1 MRIWNTACLLMALTN
16 FATSADWPH
25 WRGPFQNGTTL
36 ETGLVSDWSKDGQ
49 HQLWRTDFVGRSTPV
64 VLSGRVYAIGRT
76 GKDITE
82 QEQITCFD
90 ANTGQL
96 LWEHKFNV
104 FHTTIPFNRVGW
116 ASPVGDTETGNIYVH
131 GVQGMFY
138 CFNAEGQI
146 LWSHS
151 LTEEF
156 GRISGYGGRTHTPF
170 VDGNLV
176 IISYLSTSWG
186 SQVPTRHRYFAFDK
200 NNGETIWVST
210 PGGPP
215 KDTTYSV
222 PVVTEI
228 NGLRLLVAGN
238 ADGSIYAMDI
248 RTGEKVWGFALSK
261 QRGLNVSVVADGHLI
276 YASHSEENIDNTVM
290 GRVVCIDGRG
300 SGNITRTHEVWRL
313 DGCMAGYSSPALSQ
327 DQLYVVDNSA
337 NLYCINAT
345 TGRQLWIQNIGTVGK
360 GSPVWADGKI
370 YVTEVNGHFH
380 ILQVGPSGA
389 KIVSTVQ
396 LSIKESVEED
406 GKTRPERNAEI
417 YGSPAV
423 ADGRIYFATEEG
435 IYCLGQDDPS
445 SPALQL
451 IPAEVVM
458 QPGEELDFKLTTSGH
473 GNVVTWSSSGLA
485 GEIAEGK
492 LVVNPQATGHAG
504 TISAAVSQSKATA
517 RVRVI
522 SPLPWEEDFETVAVE
537 KIPTHWI
544 GASGKFF
551 VRQEGDNKIL
561 VKPPAK
567 RGLNRSVVFLGPP
580 TMNGYTIQIDLK
592 GTRNKRRLPDIGLV
606 ANRYILDLQG
616 IHQRLQV
623 RSWSSDL
630 RMAAHIDFKWE
641 VDVWY
646 TMKMKVMIEEAQ
658 AIVQGKVWKRSES
671 EPSNWNIEVRDPIPN
686 RTGSPG
692 IYGYSAA
699 EIHYDNLKVENSNS
713 TVLKGA
719 E

>member
-1 MRIWNTACLLMALTN
+1 MRIWNTACLLLALAN
-16 FATSADWPH
+16 FATNADWPH
-25 WRGPFQNGTTL
+25 WRGPFQNGTSL
-36 ETGLVSDWSKDGQ
+36 ETGLVSEWTKGGQ
-49 HQLWRTDFVGRSTPV
+49 HQLWRTDFIGRSTPI
-64 VLSGRVYAIGRT
+64 VLGDRVYAIGRT

-82 QEQITCFD
+82 QEQISCFNAD
-90 ANTGQL
+90 TGQL

-138 CFNAEGQI
+138 CFNAEGKI

-170 VDGNLV
+170 VDGNMV
-176 IISYLSTSWG
+176 VISYLNTSWG
-186 SQVPTRHRYFAFDK
+186 SQAPTRHRYFAFDK
-200 NNGETIWVST
+200 NSGEIIWIST

-248 RTGEKVWGFALSK
+248 RTGEKVWKFALSK
-261 QRGLNVSVVADGHLI
+261 QRGLSVSVVAAGHLI
-276 YASHSEENIDNTVM
+276 YASHGEENIDNTVM

-300 SGNITRTHEVWRL
+300 SGDITRTHEVWRL

-337 NLYCINAT
+337 NLYCISAT

-396 LSIKESVEED
+396 LSVKESIED
-406 GKTRPERNAEI
+406 DKDKPERNAEI

-423 ADGRIYFATEEG
+423 ADGRIYFTTEEG
-435 IYCLGQDDPS
+435 IYCLGQDDS
-445 SPALQL
+445 LSPVLQL
-451 IPAEVVM
+451 IPAEVVL
-458 QPGEELDFKLTTSGH
+458 QPGEELDFKLTTSGY

-485 GEIAEGK
+485 AKISEGK

-504 TISAAVSQSKATA
+504 TIHATVGQSKATA

-522 SPLPWEEDFETVAVE
+522 PPLPWEEDFETVVVE

-544 GASGKFF
+544 AASGKFF

-580 TMNGYTIQIDLK
+580 TMSGYTIQIDLK

-630 RMAAHIDFKWE
+630 RMADHIDFKWE

-646 TMKMKVMIEEAQ
+646 TMKMKVVIEEEQ
-658 AIVQGKVWKRSES
+658 AIVQGKVWQRSES
-671 EPSNWNIEVRDPIPN
+671 EPGNWNIEVRDPLPN
-686 RTGSPG
+686 QTGSPG

-699 EIHYDNLKVENSNS
+699 EIHYDNLKVENSNN